1 MFVYESEF
9 WIYHVSRYFH
19 YGKQH
24 NATQKNPDIF
34 ELIRGKCN
42 ILQGV
47 PTELTLLTNNL
58 PSGYHRE
65 MQLIQRSAF
74 PAINTIKD
82 CLYITEYTL
91 NHIQVKIIFWK
102 MKISIPFQCGECK

>member
-1 MFVYESEF
+1 MNQ
-9 WIYHVSRYFH
+9 ILDLSRFQILLLREAALCH
-19 YGKQH
+19 
-24 NATQKNPDIF
+24 TKNPDIF

-65 MQLIQRSAF
+65 MQLTKEVLF

-91 NHIQVKIIFWK
+91 NHIQVKR
-102 MKISIPFQCGECK
+102 

>member
-9 WIYHVSRYFH
+9 WIYHVSRYFY

-24 NATQKNPDIF
+24 YATKKKSRYFWLI
-34 ELIRGKCN
+34 IRGKCN

-65 MQLIQRSAF
+65 MQLTKEVFFLQLTIQRLSLHHR
-74 PAINTIKD
+74 IYLESHSGKR
-82 CLYITEYTL
+82 
-91 NHIQVKIIFWK
+91 
-102 MKISIPFQCGECK
+102 